1 MSNKIQT
8 IDFKDNNAGKQLSDS
23 LHHTGFALL
32 HNHPIDY
39 NLINDVSKDW
49 GAFFVAK
56 KNIPLHLTP
65 KHKMDISHI
74 DVKMQRDIV
83 LKI

>member
-8 IDFKDNNAGKQLSDS
+8 IDFKDNNAGKQFADS

-32 HNHPIDY
+32 YNHPIDY

-49 GAFFVAK
+49 GAFFCSEEKHSFIFNPKTQDGYFPYRSENAK
-56 KNIPLHLTP
+56 
-65 KHKMDISHI
+65 
-74 DVKMQRDIV
+74 
-83 LKI
+83 